1 MRECSYARS
10 ETEAESEQRTR
21 LAAGSCAA
29 DPLASEI
36 DASALELELRGVLG
50 IGIPGKH
57 GSRWTSV
64 MLHEVVQ
71 HLRWAIHPI
80 AVLIL
85 IPRLG
90 VVCVFLL
97 FVPTCKDLDDW
108 ERILIVAIGRVIS
121 CAINNTTTHYVH
133 PWAKGLHN
141 EVAHVPF
148 VCMHAHSVCRVSSVT
163 HAIMPWLRIPG
174 S

>member
-36 DASALELELRGVLG
+36 DASALPLELRFVAGTGMRGV
-50 IGIPGKH
+50 H
-57 GSRWTSV
+57 GSRWISV
-64 MLHEVVQ
+64 IIQEVVQ
-71 HLRWAIHPI
+71 HLRWAIQPNVVNIQIPI
-80 AVLIL
+80 
-85 IPRLG
+85 LG
-90 VVCVFLL
+90 IAFVFLL

-121 CAINNTTTHYVH
+121 CAINNTTTQYVH

-163 HAIMPWLRIPG
+163 HAIMPWRRIPG